1 LRTSQPIR
9 PPEICGPGS
18 PDGLVGGQRLDTI
31 AARHDA
37 AHDPQEFAGPALH
50 RTSPSFILRSSAL
63 IPLLV
68 LTAACSAARG
78 APPIEEQPLLRWG
91 ADQEGGGPYIFPR
104 DDDPSQVTGFE
115 VDLAEALAKQMGRRA
130 AFVQSDWNRLLQVLD
145 RGNIDVA
152 LNGYEYSAERAERY
166 LASLPYYIY
175 ELGLCARRDDGSVRS
190 WESLGERNAD
200 GRMKRVGVLE
210 GSAADRFLTAR
221 YGTVCNVVRFDGST
235 EALMLVES
243 GQLDATV
250 QDLPILHFYV
260 EHLKRYPRLALVD
273 RPAASGYYVI
283 YVRARE
289 ESLISDVNE
298 AIRRLRAS
306 GELQSIYERYGIW
319 NATQA
324 KLENVWSSWDSS
336 LQKSAANKWGILG
349 RQIPLLIKAAGV
361 TVALSLVSMPLAIM
375 IGLTVALV
383 RSWNSPA
390 LGGAG
395 TNGTLVGRLVRLP
408 FTLYVELV
416 RGTPLAFQLFIVY
429 FILPE
434 VTQALGVGFRIDEF
448 WSGVVAL
455 AINYSA
461 YEAEIFRLGL
471 QAVPRG
477 QMEAALSLGM
487 SRFLA
492 VRRIVLPQ
500 AVRLV
505 IPATANDFIAL
516 FKDTAVCSV
525 IAVEELSKQYSMG
538 AKSTGL
544 FLEMAALASV
554 LYLLMSY
561 PLSLLSAWLE
571 RKLKGSDERG

>member
-1 LRTSQPIR
+1 
-9 PPEICGPGS
+9 
-18 PDGLVGGQRLDTI
+18 
-31 AARHDA
+31 
-37 AHDPQEFAGPALH
+37 LH
-50 RTSPSFILRSSAL
+50 RTSPSFILRCGAL
-63 IPLLV
+63 LPLLI
-68 LTAACSAARG
+68 LSAACGTALG
-78 APPIEEQPLLRWG
+78 AQPAEELPLLRWG
-91 ADQEGGGPYIFPR
+91 ADQEGGGPYIYPR
-104 DDDPSQVTGFE
+104 EDDPSRVTGFE

-130 AFVQSDWNRLLQVLD
+130 EFVQCDWNRMLQVLD

-175 ELGLCARRDDGSVRS
+175 ELGLSTRRDNESIRS
-190 WESLGERNAD
+190 WASLGERSAD
-200 GRMKRVGVLE
+200 GRLKRIGVLE
-210 GSAADRFLTAR
+210 GSAADRYLTAR
-221 YGTVCNVVRFDGST
+221 FGARCNVVRFDGST

-260 EHLKRYPRLALVD
+260 EHLQRYPRLALVD
-273 RPAASGYYVI
+273 QPAASGYYVI
-283 YVRARE
+283 YARAGE
-289 ESLISDVNE
+289 ERLIGDVNQ
-298 AIRRLRAS
+298 AIRDLRAS

-319 NATQA
+319 NTTQE

-336 LQKSAANKWGILG
+336 LQKSAANKWIVLA
-349 RQIPLLIKAAGV
+349 RQVPLLIKAAGV
-361 TVALSLVSMPLAIM
+361 TVVLSLVSMPLAIT
-375 IGLTVALV
+375 IGLVVALV
-383 RSWNSPA
+383 RSWNTPA

-429 FILPE
+429 FILPDVTERLGIE
-434 VTQALGVGFRIDEF
+434 VKINEF
-448 WSGVVAL
+448 WSGVIAL

-487 SRFLA
+487 PRFLA
-492 VRRIVLPQ
+492 VRRIILPQ

-525 IAVEELSKQYSMG
+525 IAVQELSKQYSMG

-561 PLSLLSAWLE
+561 PLSLFSGWLE
-571 RKLKGSDERG
+571 RKLKGNDERA

>member
-1 LRTSQPIR
+1 
-9 PPEICGPGS
+9 
-18 PDGLVGGQRLDTI
+18 
-31 AARHDA
+31 
-37 AHDPQEFAGPALH
+37 LH
-50 RTSPSFILRSSAL
+50 RTSLGFTLRRGALLPGLIL
-63 IPLLV
+63 V
-68 LTAACSAARG
+68 AACGSAVADG
-78 APPIEEQPLLRWG
+78 PAETLPLLRWG
-91 ADQEGGGPYIFPR
+91 GDQEGGGPYIFTA
-104 DDDPSQVTGFE
+104 DDAPTQITGFE
-115 VDLAEALAKQMGRRA
+115 VDLAAALAREMGRRPV
-130 AFVQSDWNRLLQVLD
+130 FVQCDWNRMLQVLD
-145 RGNIDVA
+145 RGNIDLA
-152 LNGYEYSAERAERY
+152 INGYEYSAERGARY

-175 ELGLCARRDDGSVRS
+175 ELGLCTRRDNGAIRT

-200 GRMKRVGVLE
+200 GRINRVGVLE
-210 GSAADRFLTAR
+210 GSAADRYLTGR
-221 YGTVCNVVRFDGST
+221 FGSSCNVVRFDGST

-260 EHLKRYPRLALVD
+260 EHLKRYPQLALVD

-283 YVRARE
+283 YARAGQE
-289 ESLISDVNE
+289 QFIAGVNH
-298 AIRRLRAS
+298 AIRKLRDS
-306 GELQSIYERYGIW
+306 GELQSIYEHYGIW
-319 NATQA
+319 NATQE
-324 KLENVWSSWDSS
+324 KLADVWATWDSS
-336 LQKSAANKWGILG
+336 LQKAPANKWIVLG

-361 TVALSLVSMPLAIM
+361 TVALSVVSMPLAVL
-375 IGLTVALV
+375 IGLVVALV
-383 RSWNSPA
+383 RSSGTVA
-390 LGGAG
+390 LGGPG
-395 TNGTLVGRLVRLP
+395 TNGTLAGRLVRLP
-408 FTLYVELV
+408 FTIYVELV

-434 VTQALGVGFRIDEF
+434 VTQSLGIGVRIDEF
-448 WSGVVAL
+448 WSGVAAL

-471 QAVPRG
+471 QAIPRG

-487 SRFLA
+487 PRFLA
-492 VRRIVLPQ
+492 VRRIILPQ

-571 RKLKGSDERG
+571 RRLKGGEDRG